1 MEKEKFTPG
10 PWEYHDWFISSNNS
24 FDTDRILGY
33 SPITNFIA
41 SFSYGDTGRYKNK
54 EEQNANG
61 YLISTAPEL
70 LENNMELTNTLN
82 ALFTAFDVMIHNP
95 ELIKDKERVFK
106 EWEELVERTLKKTG
120 NVQKKALGV
129 KE

>member
-10 PWEYHDWFISSNNS
+10 SWEYHDWFISSNNS

-33 SPITNFIA
+33 NPITNFIA

-61 YLISTAPEL
+61 YLISAAPEL
-70 LENNMELTNTLN
+70 LEDNMELADILS
-82 ALFTAFDVMIHNP
+82 ALFSAFYVLCHNP
-95 ELIKDKERVFK
+95 ETIKDKEHVFK
-106 EWEELVERTLKKTG
+106 QWESLVERTLKKTG
-120 NVQKKALGV
+120 DLQKKARGMI
-129 KE
+129 K